1 MKRYFGKC
9 ALFSLAA
16 LAAAA
21 FLSCSGLQGDAAN
34 PALALVGTEQASGA
48 GQGGAGSSAFAW
60 AGVQTLNGQVLQEGI
75 MPAEFSLAPVLDSGV
90 SKSIFPTPPT
100 ASSLTYTV
108 SGTAT
113 INGKAVTASGTF
125 NKTTNKYSIDLPYAT
140 GGTDWDIT
148 ISAKTS
154 GGSVVLKK
162 TETVTIDSRSP
173 AATPFQLEY
182 STSSTAG
189 LGDIRFDI
197 GYDTTSAVSAI
208 TVFFNNSSVGS
219 DLTLDSGTANYTIY
233 NVTPGPRDIKIVFYD
248 SNGTAIYA
256 IVEKALV
263 YANMTTNKFVGTA
276 PYISSGSVSL
286 TATEI
291 ENFSTASAEGGI
303 WVGGYGL
310 VDSEAANDVNDGS
323 KFKPVATLYRAFQI
337 ANSLA
342 AIDSSKTYNIKI
354 QGDVFAGTSANKTA
368 TLSGDTKVLLEGTS
382 TSSYSYKSIKGSSGT
397 YKIDTSSSSL
407 TCRYLIFD
415 YLGGFTVAGG
425 ETTMNYCKVQNG
437 QSAVAGTAGG
447 ITVAGGAS
455 FNSTASLTITG
466 CANSAASGG
475 GGGIYCG
482 GTLSLKGTTIQK
494 CKATGTSANG
504 GGIYVDGS
512 GATVT
517 LDGCTIGETSDTTA
531 SASTACSNY
540 AKSNGGGIYIAGS
553 STTGVTLKNSTN
565 VSYNYA
571 ANGGGIYANDGK
583 LSLASTTVQRNGTA
597 TKGCGAGIYLYK
609 TALTFADAACAISN
623 NTANPATYTSASGGG
638 LYISASVTGA
648 MTIKGTFNGNI
659 AYNGGGIYNASTKSV
674 TLDSTCAIGASG
686 AGNTVGNTSS
696 KGNGGGVYNNGTSLI
711 VNGATIQYNGG
722 STASKGGGI
731 YNNKGSLY
739 VYGSTSISHNTVTGY
754 GGGIYNYSTGTLK
767 LGYDASGTATAWT
780 GFISANEVSSDS
792 DSSGGGGISSDGTFD
807 MASGTIGGS
816 SAALGNKAV
825 KGAGLRISGGSSS
838 ISGGTI
844 QYNAA
849 TKEGGGI
856 WTAGNLTVSATI
868 SNNSAA
874 EKGGGI
880 YNSGKVTVSAA
891 TFNANAADKGSGIYY
906 KGITGMGT
914 TLTLSGNCKVGTSS
928 TDRLGI
934 HLENAVSP
942 IALSSFSK
950 TNGKVEI
957 TPDVGGGCVI
967 GTNLISSGVTSST
980 VLGYFTLPSSMAG
993 TNGVYKLTKD
1003 STAAKLDL
1011 ESVPQVSITGTPVS
1025 TRPYT
1030 SSTSTTYVTTGAFKN
1045 ADTTSVNVRSIKM
1058 AKCEVTYELWYAIYQ
1073 WATHRATNSYT
1084 FGSYG
1089 KEGVDAFASTDSTP
1103 PSESVPPT
1111 TALVNSGEG
1120 RGGQRPVTFVSWRDA
1135 VVWCNAYSEFMGL
1148 TPVYY
1153 TDENYTTPLRSCT
1166 NSTTTFRVD
1175 EAGSQDC
1182 PYIYAGSSN
1191 PGNIDMENCT
1201 ANGARLP
1208 TEAEW
1213 EFAARGGN
1221 PSATAWNYTYAGSDT
1236 VTGVAWYKNGDDSLF
1251 HCAGIKTAN
1260 ALGLYDMCGNNSEW
1274 CHDWFNKN
1282 ASPPTRREKG
1292 GNVANESG
1300 ATNLTV
1306 SYSGNSSI
1314 ARFGQR
1320 SGFRFVQNN

>member
-1 MKRYFGKC
+1 M
-9 ALFSLAA
+9 
-16 LAAAA
+16 
-21 FLSCSGLQGDAAN
+21 SCSGLQGDAAN

-60 AGVQTLNGQVLQEGI
+60 AGVQTLSGQVLQEGI

-113 INGKAVTASGTF
+113 VHGESVSASGTF
-125 NKTTNKYSIDLPYAT
+125 DKTTNKYSIELPYESS
-140 GGTDWDIT
+140 GTEWSVT
-148 ISAKTS
+148 ISAKSS
-154 GGSVVLKK
+154 GSLVLSK
-162 TETVTIDSRSP
+162 TETITIDSRSP

-182 STSSTAG
+182 STSSTDG

-310 VDSEAANDVNDGS
+310 VDSEAASDVNDGS

-368 TLSGDTKVLLEGTS
+368 TINSDAKVLLEGTS
-382 TSSYSYKSIKGSSGT
+382 TSSSSYKSIKGSSGT

-517 LDGCTIGETSDTTA
+517 LDGCTIGETSSSTA
-531 SASTACSNY
+531 SSSSLCSNY
-540 AKSNGGGIYIAGS
+540 AKSNGGGIYIASS

-571 ANGGGIYANDGK
+571 ASGGGIYATDGT
-583 LSLASTTVQRNGTA
+583 LSLAATTVQRNGTT

-623 NTANPATYTSASGGG
+623 NTANPATYSSASGGG
-638 LYISASVTGA
+638 LYISSSVTGA
-648 MTIKGTFNGNI
+648 MTVKGTFNGNT

-674 TLDSTCAIGASG
+674 TLDSTCSIGASG
-686 AGNTVGNTSS
+686 AGNIA
-696 KGNGGGVYNNGTSLI
+696 KNGSGVYNNGTEVTL
-711 VNGATIQYNGG
+711 NGATIQYNGD
-722 STASKGGGI
+722 STASSGGGI

-780 GFISANEVSSDS
+780 GSIAANEVASDS
-792 DSSGGGGISSDGTFD
+792 ESSGGGGISSDGTFD

-825 KGAGLRISGGSSS
+825 KGAGLRISGGASS

-844 QYNAA
+844 QYNEA

-914 TLTLSGNCKVGTSS
+914 TLTLSGNCKIGTSS

-980 VLGYFTLPSSMAG
+980 VLGYFTLPESMSD
-993 TNGVYKLTKD
+993 VYRLLQN
-1003 STAAKLDL
+1003 SAAAKLDL
-1011 ESVPQVSITGTPVS
+1011 QPVSQISVAGGTVS

-1030 SSTSTTYVTTGAFKN
+1030 SSTSTTYVTDGAFKN

-1058 AKCEVTYELWYAIYQ
+1058 AKYEVTYELWYAVYQ
-1073 WATHRATNSYT
+1073 WAIHRATNSYT
-1084 FGSYG
+1084 FGSCG
-1089 KEGVDAFASTDSTP
+1089 KEGVDAYSGTAPT
-1103 PSESVPPT
+1103 ESVPPT
-1111 TALVNSGEG
+1111 TESVNSGEG

-1135 VVWCNAYSEFMGL
+1135 VVWCNAYSEYMGL
-1148 TPVYY
+1148 IPVYY
-1153 TDENYTTPLRSCT
+1153 TDAYYNTPLRICNDTDGYS
-1166 NSTTTFRVD
+1166 S
-1175 EAGSQDC
+1175 APGGQDC
-1182 PYIYAGSSN
+1182 PYIKAGAN
-1191 PGNIDMENCT
+1191 GNTDMANCN
-1201 ANGARLP
+1201 ADGARLP

-1236 VTGVAWYKNGDDSLF
+1236 VTDVAWIKDGDSLL

-1260 ALGLYDMCGNNSEW
+1260 ALGLYDMCGNNTEW
-1274 CHDWFNKN
+1274 CHDLDVATGK
-1282 ASPPTRREKG
+1282 RREKG
-1292 GNVANESG
+1292 GNAACES
-1300 ATNLTV
+1300 T
-1306 SYSGNSSI
+1306 SGNLILFNSGSSTPE
-1314 ARFGQR
+1314 RTSPR

>member
-1 MKRYFGKC
+1 MKFKF
-9 ALFSLAA
+9 FSLAA
-16 LAAAA
+16 GVALLLA
-21 FLSCSGLQGDAAN
+21 SCSNLQDGA
-34 PALALVGTEQASGA
+34 GTQSSGASG
-48 GQGGAGSSAFAW
+48 GQAGAGGSGGIAGVAW
-60 AGVQTLNGQVLQEGI
+60 AVQTVGGTI
-75 MPAEFSLAPVLDSGV
+75 GASG
-90 SKSIFPTPPT
+90 IFPEGFFGGSGGESDPGDTTAGADGISKTLLPP
-100 ASSLTYTV
+100 SSLIGTTVGITYTV
-108 SGTAT
+108 TAKHAGQEDIEATVTQSGSSVSYSVTLPFSSSTDEWTLYVYGRQSSSPNT
-113 INGKAVTASGTF
+113 ILLGAVGAIAYGESSKDFTVTYVSDPAISDAKGSVSLAIPIDSASGI
-125 NKTTNKYSIDLPYAT
+125 K
-140 GGTDWDIT
+140 
-148 ISAKTS
+148 
-154 GGSVVLKK
+154 
-162 TETVTIDSRSP
+162 
-173 AATPFQLEY
+173 
-182 STSSTAG
+182 
-189 LGDIRFDI
+189 
-197 GYDTTSAVSAI
+197 SAVISCGL
-208 TVFFNNSSVGS
+208 VDGS
-219 DLTLDSGTANYTIY
+219 PTNYTVNVSDGKITKDVSGLTPGAY
-233 NVTPGPRDIKIVFYD
+233 NVKIVFYD
-248 SNGTAIYA
+248 DINGGGNALYA
-256 IVEKALV
+256 INEVANV
-263 YANMTTNKFVGTA
+263 YANWAASM
-276 PYISSGSVSL
+276 PYGNADYIASGGSGFATISSEMVAAAKSVSD
-286 TATEI
+286 
-291 ENFSTASAEGGI
+291 GGI
-303 WVGGYGL
+303 WVGGTGL
-310 VDSEAANDVNDGS
+310 MGAAANDSNSGT

-368 TLSGDTKVLLEGTS
+368 TLSGDAKVLLEGTS
-382 TSSYSYKSIKGSSGT
+382 TSSSSYKSIKGSSGT

-437 QSAVAGTAGG
+437 QSADAGTAGG

-466 CANSAASGG
+466 CANTAASGG

-504 GGIYVDGS
+504 GGIYVSGS
-512 GATVT
+512 DATVT
-517 LDGCTIGETSDTTA
+517 LDGCTIGETSSSTA
-531 SASTACSNY
+531 SSTSLCSNY
-540 AKSNGGGIYIAGS
+540 AASNGGGIYIAS
-553 STTGVTLKNSTN
+553 SSATGVTLKNSTN

-583 LSLASTTVQRNGTA
+583 LSLASTTVQRNGTE

-609 TALTFADAACAISN
+609 TALTFADAACAVSN
-623 NTANPATYTSASGGG
+623 NTANPATYSSANGGG

-648 MTIKGTFNGNI
+648 MTIKGTFNGNT

-686 AGNTVGNTSS
+686 AGNIA
-696 KGNGGGVYNNGTSLI
+696 KNGSGVYNNATSSLI
-711 VNGATIQYNGG
+711 VNGATIQYNGD

-739 VYGSTSISHNTVTGY
+739 VYGSTSISHNTVTAY

-780 GFISANEVSSDS
+780 GSIAANEVASDS
-792 DSSGGGGISSDGTFD
+792 DSTGGGGIASEGSFD

-825 KGAGLRISGGSSS
+825 KGAGLRISGGASS

-844 QYNAA
+844 QCNEA

-914 TLTLSGNCKVGTSS
+914 TLTLSGNCIIGTSS

-967 GTNLISSGVTSST
+967 GTNLISSGVTSAT
-980 VLGYFTLPSSMAG
+980 VLGYFTLPASMSD
-993 TNGVYKLTKD
+993 VYRLLQN
-1003 STAAKLDL
+1003 SAAAKLDL
-1011 ESVPQVSITGTPVS
+1011 QPVSQVSITGGTVS
-1025 TRPYT
+1025 VRPKT
-1030 SSTSTTYVTTGAFKN
+1030 SSTSTTFVTDGAFKN
-1045 ADTTSVNVRSIKM
+1045 ASTTPVTVRSIKM
-1058 AKCEVTYELWYAIYQ
+1058 AATEVSYELWYAVYQ
-1073 WATHRATNSYT
+1073 WAIHRATNPYT
-1084 FGSYG
+1084 FGSCG
-1089 KEGVDAFASTDSTP
+1089 KEGLDAGANDEAAPTT
-1103 PSESVPPT
+1103 SVPPT
-1111 TALVNSGEG
+1111 TALVNGGEG
-1120 RGGQRPVTFVSWRDA
+1120 RGGQRPVTNVSWRDA
-1135 VVWCNAYSEFMGL
+1135 IVWCNAYSELNGL
-1148 TPVYY
+1148 IPVYY
-1153 TDENYTTPLRSCT
+1153 TDSTYATPLRSCT
-1166 NSTTTFRVD
+1166 NATTYTVD
-1175 EAGSQDC
+1175 TAGSQDC
-1182 PYIYAGSSN
+1182 PYIKASTN
-1191 PGNIDMENCT
+1191 GNTDMANCN

-1213 EFAARGGN
+1213 EFAARGGD

-1236 VTGVAWYKNGDDSLF
+1236 VTGVAWIKASDSLL
-1251 HCAGIKTAN
+1251 HCVGKKTAN
-1260 ALGLYDMCGNNSEW
+1260 ALGLYDMCGNNTEW
-1274 CHDWFNKN
+1274 CHDWLDATEAK
-1282 ASPPTRREKG
+1282 RREKG
-1292 GNVANESG
+1292 GNAYCESDN
-1300 ATNLTV
+1300 ANLTL
-1306 SYSGNSSI
+1306 SNSGNSNPYRTG
-1314 ARFGQR
+1314 AR